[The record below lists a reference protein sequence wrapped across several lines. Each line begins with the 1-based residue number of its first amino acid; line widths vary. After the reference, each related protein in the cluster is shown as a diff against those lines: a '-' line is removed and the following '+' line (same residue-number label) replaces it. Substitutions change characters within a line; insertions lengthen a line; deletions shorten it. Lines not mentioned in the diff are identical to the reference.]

1 MKGNTIAY
9 NSCPLYRITSNEKV
23 LTCFHIVWF
32 HETTGLLEAHLSA
45 LAMDAECLECM
56 PCVQPVLSAAEE
68 ESCGEGD
75 DEIVDNETGRLQQ
88 DQLPET
94 LQLWGDEKDI
104 ICDFE
109 PPLKPFKAWA
119 PTVYT
124 CFDKEQYWFAGYQIT
139 IQESIEEYAGVVWHA
154 AKALCHYLEE
164 NREELNLKNKKVLEI
179 GSGTGLV
186 SIVACILGAE
196 ITATDMPNCLG
207 NLRYNLS
214 RNTKGKCL
222 HNPEVREL
230 VWGQDLEANFP
241 KSSCLYDYILA
252 ADVVY
257 HHTYL
262 GELLETMKHLC
273 QPETELI
280 WANKFRFNTDYHFL
294 SQFNTSFETELLAEF
309 PDSEVKIFKAK
320 HKAG

>member
-1 MKGNTIAY
+1 MSDHALCRALE
-9 NSCPLYRITSNEKV
+9 SCFKR
-23 LTCFHIVWF
+23 
-32 HETTGLLEAHLSA
+32 A

-56 PCVQPVLSAAEE
+56 SCMQPVLSAAEE
-68 ESCGEGD
+68 ESCREGD
-75 DEIVDNETGRLQQ
+75 DEIVDNETGGLQQ

-109 PPLKPFKAWA
+109 PPLKPKAWA
-119 PTVYT
+119 PIIYD
-124 CFDKEQYWFAGYQIT
+124 CFDKEQYWYAGYQIT

-186 SIVACILGAE
+186 SIVACMLGAE
-196 ITATDMPNCLG
+196 VTATDLPNSLG

-214 RNTKGKCL
+214 RNTKGRGL

-230 VWGQDLEANFP
+230 MWGQDLEANFP

-257 HHTYL
+257 HHKYL
-262 GELLETMKHLC
+262 DELLETMKHLC
-273 QPETELI
+273 QPGTELI
-280 WANKFRFNTDYHFL
+280 WANKFRFNTDYDFL
-294 SQFNTSFETELLAEF
+294 SRFNTLFETELLAEV
-309 PDSEVKIFKAK
+309 PDLEVKIFKAK